1 MAKPGTT
8 GYTLIEIIIA
18 LLLFTIGGLAL
29 VSTSAL
35 IARATNA
42 NGIRE
47 RASRTAA
54 SRLEV
59 LGVECQ
65 RAVSGR
71 ETLQQVQSEW
81 AVTLLDSARIR
92 VVEAVTYPTTEG
104 RLTLRFDAI
113 LPCRRSI
120 ADTIPSP

>member
-1 MAKPGTT
+1 MTKPVST

-42 NGIRE
+42 DGIRE
-47 RASRTAA
+47 RAGRIAA
-54 SRLEV
+54 SRLEI

-71 ETLQQVQSEW
+71 ETLQQIQSEW
-81 AVTLLDSARIR
+81 AVTLLDSVRIR
-92 VVEAVTYPTTEG
+92 VVEAVSYPAREG
-104 RLTLRFDAI
+104 RLTLRFDST
-113 LPCRRSI
+113 LPCRPLIVARV
-120 ADTIPSP
+120 PSS

>member
-1 MAKPGTT
+1 MPRRRSA

-47 RASRTAA
+47 RAGRIAA
-54 SRLEV
+54 SRLEI
-59 LGVECQ
+59 LSIECE

-71 ETLQQVQSEW
+71 ETLQQVESEW
-81 AVTLLDSARIR
+81 SVAILDSARIR
-92 VVEAVTYPTTEG
+92 VVEAVTYPTSEG
-104 RLTLRFDAI
+104 RLTVHFDSV

-120 ADTIPSP
+120 ADTVASP

>member
-1 MAKPGTT
+1 MTKPGST

-42 NGIRE
+42 DGIRE
-47 RASRTAA
+47 RAGMIAA

-59 LGVECQ
+59 LGIECH
-65 RAVSGR
+65 RAASGR
-71 ETLQQVQSEW
+71 ETFQQIQSEW

-92 VVEAVTYPTTEG
+92 VVEAVSYPAPKG
-104 RLTLRFDAI
+104 RLTLRFDSI
-113 LPCRRSI
+113 LPCRRLI
-120 ADTIPSP
+120 ADTVPSP

>member
-8 GYTLIEIIIA
+8 GYTLIEIILA

-42 NGIRE
+42 DGIRE
-47 RASRTAA
+47 RAGRIAA

-59 LGVECQ
+59 VGVECQ

-71 ETLQQVQSEW
+71 ETLQQIQSEW
-81 AVTLLDSARIR
+81 AVTLLDSVRIR
-92 VVEAVTYPTTEG
+92 VVEAVTFPTPEG
-104 RLTLRFDAI
+104 RLTLRFDSI
-113 LPCRRSI
+113 LPCRRLI
-120 ADTIPSP
+120 ADTLPSP

>member
-1 MAKPGTT
+1 MPRPGST

-18 LLLFTIGGLAL
+18 LLLFTLGGLAL

-42 NGIRE
+42 DGIRE
-47 RASRTAA
+47 RAGRIAM

-59 LGVECQ
+59 LGIECQ

-71 ETLQQVQSEW
+71 ETLQQVESEW
-81 AVTLLDSARIR
+81 SVTLLDSTRIK
-92 VVEAVTYPTTEG
+92 VVEAVTYPKPEG
-104 RLTLRFDAI
+104 RLTLRFGPI

-120 ADTIPSP
+120 TDPVSSP

>member
-1 MAKPGTT
+1 MPKPGST

-35 IARATNA
+35 IARATTA
-42 NGIRE
+42 DGIRE
-47 RASRTAA
+47 RAGRIAA

-59 LGVECQ
+59 LGLECQ

-71 ETLQQVQSEW
+71 ETLQQIQSEW
-81 AVTLLDSARIR
+81 TVTLLDSARIR
-92 VVEAVTYPTTEG
+92 VVEAVTYPTPAG
-104 RLTLRFDAI
+104 RLKLHLDSI
-113 LPCRRSI
+113 LSCRRLI
-120 ADTIPSP
+120 ADTVPSS

>member
-1 MAKPGTT
+1 MPKPGST
-8 GYTLIEIIIA
+8 GYTLIEILIA

-42 NGIRE
+42 DGIRE
-47 RASRTAA
+47 RAGRIAA

-59 LGVECQ
+59 LRVECQ

-71 ETLQQVQSEW
+71 ETLQQIQSEW
-81 AVTLLDSARIR
+81 AVTLLDSTRIR
-92 VVEAVTYPTTEG
+92 AVEAVSYPTPKG
-104 RLTLRFDAI
+104 RLTLRFDSI
-113 LPCRRSI
+113 LPCRRLI
-120 ADTIPSP
+120 ADTVPTL

>member
-35 IARATNA
+35 IARATKA
-42 NGIRE
+42 GGIRE
-47 RASRTAA
+47 RAGRIAA
-54 SRLEV
+54 SRLEI

-71 ETLQQVQSEW
+71 ETLQQIQSEW

-92 VVEAVTYPTTEG
+92 VLEAVTFPTPEG
-104 RLTLRFDAI
+104 RLTLRFDSI
-113 LPCRRSI
+113 LPCRRLI
-120 ADTIPSP
+120 ADTLPSP

>member
-1 MAKPGTT
+1 MAKSETM

-42 NGIRE
+42 DGIRE
-47 RASRTAA
+47 RAGRIAA
-54 SRLEV
+54 SRLDV
-59 LGVECQ
+59 LGVECR

-71 ETLQQVQSEW
+71 ETLQQIQSEW

-104 RLTLRFDAI
+104 RLTLHFDSI
-113 LPCRRSI
+113 LPCRRLI
-120 ADTIPSP
+120 ADTATSP

>member
-1 MAKPGTT
+1 MRKSGST

-18 LLLFTIGGLAL
+18 LLLFTIGGLSL

-35 IARATNA
+35 IARATNVD
-42 NGIRE
+42 GVRE
-47 RASRTAA
+47 RAGRIAA

-59 LGVECQ
+59 LGVDCQ

-71 ETLQQVQSEW
+71 ETLQQIQSEW

-92 VVEAVTYPTTEG
+92 VVEAASYPTQEG
-104 RLTLRFDAI
+104 RLTLRFDSI
-113 LPCRRSI
+113 LPCRRLI
-120 ADTIPSP
+120 ADTVPSL

>member
-1 MAKPGTT
+1 MPKPEST
-8 GYTLIEIIIA
+8 GYTLIEIVIA

-35 IARATNA
+35 IARATRA
-42 NGIRE
+42 DGIRE
-47 RASRTAA
+47 RAGRIAA

-65 RAVSGR
+65 RAASGR
-71 ETLQQVQSEW
+71 ETLQQIQSEW

-92 VVEAVTYPTTEG
+92 VVEAVSYPTPEG
-104 RLTLRFDAI
+104 RLTLRFDSI
-113 LPCRRSI
+113 LPCRRLI
-120 ADTIPSP
+120 ADTVPPS

>member
-1 MAKPGTT
+1 MTKLGRT

-42 NGIRE
+42 DGIRE
-47 RASRTAA
+47 RAGRIAA

-59 LGVECQ
+59 LGIECQ

-71 ETLQQVQSEW
+71 ETWQQIQSEW
-81 AVTLLDSARIR
+81 TVTPLDSARIR
-92 VVEAVTYPTTEG
+92 VVEGVSYPTPEG
-104 RLTLRFDAI
+104 RLTLRFDSI
-113 LPCRRSI
+113 LPCRRLIS
-120 ADTIPSP
+120 DTVSSL

>member
-1 MAKPGTT
+1 MPRRRSA

-42 NGIRE
+42 DGIRE
-47 RASRTAA
+47 RAGRIAA
-54 SRLEV
+54 SRLEI
-59 LGVECQ
+59 LSIECEG
-65 RAVSGR
+65 AVSGR
-71 ETLQQVQSEW
+71 ETLQQVESEW
-81 AVTLLDSARIR
+81 SVAPLDSARMR
-92 VVEAVTYPTTEG
+92 VVEAVTYPTSEG
-104 RLTLRFDAI
+104 RLTLRFDSI

-120 ADTIPSP
+120 ADTVPSP

>member
-1 MAKPGTT
+1 MTKPVGT

-42 NGIRE
+42 DGIRE
-47 RASRTAA
+47 RAGRIAA
-54 SRLEV
+54 SRLEI

-71 ETLQQVQSEW
+71 ETLQQIQSEW
-81 AVTLLDSARIR
+81 AVTLLDSVRIS
-92 VVEAVTYPTTEG
+92 VVEAVSYPTSEG
-104 RLTLRFDAI
+104 RLTLRFDST
-113 LPCRRSI
+113 LPCRASTAAR
-120 ADTIPSP
+120 IPSS

>member
-1 MAKPGTT
+1 MPKPGST

-42 NGIRE
+42 DGIRE
-47 RASRTAA
+47 RAGRIAA
-54 SRLEV
+54 SRLEL
-59 LGVECQ
+59 LGIECE

-71 ETLQQVQSEW
+71 ETLQQIQSEW
-81 AVTLLDSARIR
+81 TVTFLDSAGIR
-92 VVEAVTYPTTEG
+92 VVEAVSYPTPEG
-104 RLTLRFDAI
+104 RQRLRFDSI
-113 LPCRRSI
+113 LSCRRLI
-120 ADTIPSP
+120 ADTVQNS

>member
-1 MAKPGTT
+1 MPKPGST

-35 IARATNA
+35 IARATQA
-42 NGIRE
+42 DGIRE
-47 RASRTAA
+47 RAGRIAA

-59 LGVECQ
+59 LGIECQ
-65 RAVSGR
+65 RAASGR
-71 ETLQQVQSEW
+71 ETLQQIQSEW

-92 VVEAVTYPTTEG
+92 VVEAVSYPTPEG
-104 RLTLRFDAI
+104 RRTLRFDSI
-113 LPCRRSI
+113 LPCRRLI
-120 ADTIPSP
+120 ADTVPSS

>member
-35 IARATNA
+35 IARATQA
-42 NGIRE
+42 DGIRE
-47 RASRTAA
+47 RAGRIAA
-54 SRLEV
+54 SRLEI
-59 LGVECQ
+59 LGIECQ

-71 ETLQQVQSEW
+71 ETLQQIQSEW
-81 AVTLLDSARIR
+81 AVTRLDSTRIR
-92 VVEAVTYPTTEG
+92 VVEAVSYPTTEG
-104 RLTLRFDAI
+104 RLMLRFDSI
-113 LPCRRSI
+113 LPCRRLI
-120 ADTIPSP
+120 ADTVRG

>member
-42 NGIRE
+42 GGIRE
-47 RASRTAA
+47 RAGRIAA
-54 SRLEV
+54 SRLEI

-71 ETLQQVQSEW
+71 ETLQQIQSEW

-92 VVEAVTYPTTEG
+92 VLEAVTFPTPEG
-104 RLTLRFDAI
+104 RLTVRFDSI
-113 LPCRRSI
+113 LPCRRLI
-120 ADTIPSP
+120 ADTLAIP